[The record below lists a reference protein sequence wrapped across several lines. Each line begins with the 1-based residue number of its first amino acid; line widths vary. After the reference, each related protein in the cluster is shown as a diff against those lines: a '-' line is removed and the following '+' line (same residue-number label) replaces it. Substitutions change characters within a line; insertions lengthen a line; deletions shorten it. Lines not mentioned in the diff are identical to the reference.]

1 MKLGDEMKDNLSKT
15 LKTIPI
21 IESYKDDMVNA
32 LVTQKITED
41 ALKKIGYSEEEVETM
56 LKNVQDHLAK
66 QFAADVEKIEDS
78 EMYKQAIK
86 AMTEIEVEFMLGVL

>member
-1 MKLGDEMKDNLSKT
+1 M
-15 LKTIPI
+15 
-21 IESYKDDMVNA
+21 
-32 LVTQKITED
+32 VTQKITED

-56 LKNVQDHLAK
+56 LKNVQDNIAK

-78 EMYKQAIK
+78 EMYKQALK